1 MQPDIQPY
9 VLTNSSLSL
18 PRRTVLLALAALGLG
33 ARPAAA
39 AETMAYRYWDWGTR
53 RDDYQVAVLTLALE
67 KTAAAYGPYSVTRV
81 PARMSASRSRREV
94 HEGRLMNVYVAPWR
108 DINAGPEDERSHQ
121 ISTPILGGLLGYRWL
136 VVRKEDLPQFQ
147 AISNAAQLKALP
159 AGLGRGWVDV
169 SVLRHNGYRVE
180 DSGNMPTLLDMLINK
195 RFAYLP
201 FGAIETAALLESHP
215 QQARELAVVPDMV
228 MYYPLP
234 SIFYVSP
241 SQPRLAERV
250 EAGLAAAKRDGSLDE
265 LTARHFQKEIKQLKA
280 SSNRYFVLANPLLP
294 KAYVGQPTLVS
305 GKTAP

>member
-81 PARMSASRSRREV
+81 LAKMSATRSRREV
-94 HEGRLMNVYVAPWR
+94 RVGHLMNVYVAPWR
-108 DINAGPEDERSHQ
+108 DIDAGPEDERSHQ

-201 FGAIETAALLESHP
+201 FGAGPRVCIGATFALQE
-215 QQARELAVVPDMV
+215 AVIALAVLMKRFRFDITEKTNPWPVQKLTTQPQNG
-228 MYYPLP
+228 LP
-234 SIFYVSP
+234 MRVT
-241 SQPRLAERV
+241 PRTL
-250 EAGLAAAKRDGSLDE
+250 S
-265 LTARHFQKEIKQLKA
+265 
-280 SSNRYFVLANPLLP
+280 
-294 KAYVGQPTLVS
+294 GQ
-305 GKTAP
+305 A